1 MLDGGA
7 TPPQQTITESL
18 VLSVGACVLDTSK
31 LFYLV
36 DTADDKLF
44 ESILSTPYHV
54 LHAYYRSAR
63 HHDSTYNLCPWRHDR
78 ILSQSSIH
86 LIDANFIIRQ
96 LSYSRIVLRHKVVTI
111 LSSCVYCVLPYVC
124 ICSCVLTTSLI
135 NEYGMIWYWY
145 DMIWY
150 DMVWYGIV
158 FGSVSFSRTYQLG
171 INIARAITW
180 SSAARRWTNL
190 LADGDVQRE
199 AERVFDVDVGAD
211 HFTDLSRRRRWIHV
225 DADAATIW
233 QRHVQLHRAQNSRC
247 LQPQHASIHFHNWPL
262 STATST

>member
-31 LFYLV
+31 LSYLV

-78 ILSQSSIH
+78 ILSQSSTH

-111 LSSCVYCVLPYVC
+111 GLLSSCVYCFLPYVC

-135 NEYGMIWYWY
+135 NEYGMIWYC
-145 DMIWY
+145 
-150 DMVWYGIV
+150 VWFRQFFTHLSTSYI
-158 FGSVSFSRTYQLG
+158 SYRKR
-171 INIARAITW
+171 ARATTW